1 MTLSKEYNLTNNEKR
16 VLLALVKKDK
26 VSPEELAAN
35 SGLSIEAAMQSAFL
49 LKEKLTATYTL
60 TKEGELYAQVSLPER
75 QIINSLTAPLS
86 LSELKKKFPPQM
98 VGIALGWLRKK
109 NWAKIEGD
117 KIIPSGKAD
126 KEDDEKVLERLKIE
140 GADSESTIEPSD
152 LKNECGDEIPSQIA
166 KKAIEMG
173 CTNLK
178 YIYKDGSYCKG
189 LPASSL
195 YGSPHR
201 FGKLESAEAHKVIL
215 GEGWVLFASPSG
227 GLIKRGL
234 VERTEKKTR
243 IITIT
248 EAGKALAAAGL
259 TIEEE
264 IAQLTP
270 AIIKSGA
277 WKTGRIR
284 PYNIHTPVKPVYGA
298 KIHPYQRLINEMRS
312 IFLEMGFT
320 EIKGDIVQSS
330 FWNFDA
336 LFQPQDHPAREM
348 QDTFHLATECD
359 IPEEY
364 ITPVKDM
371 HERGAGVSRGW
382 GGKWREDIARK
393 QVLRTHTTAVTIKY
407 LADHPDPPVK
417 AFCIDRAYRREA
429 IDPTHTPEFEQLEG
443 VVMDKGVS
451 FKNLL
456 GCLTEF
462 YHRMGFDEVRF
473 RPGYFP
479 YTEPSVEPE
488 VYIESRGKWVELG
501 GAGVFRKEVTLPLG
515 IKYPVLAWGLGV
527 SRVAMLRLGLK
538 DLRELYQSDID
549 WLRKSTVL

>member
-1 MTLSKEYNLTNNEKR
+1 MALSIDLTNNEKR
-16 VLLALVKKDK
+16 VLQVLVRKDNF
-26 VSPEELAAN
+26 SPEELAAA

-49 LKEKLTATYTL
+49 LAEKGFCEIKETLTDIFTL
-60 TKEGELYAQVSLPER
+60 TKEGEEYAQKGLPER
-75 QIINSLTAPLS
+75 QVINSITEPIS

-98 VGIALGWLRKK
+98 VGIALGWLRRK
-109 NWAKIEGD
+109 NWARIEEEML
-117 KIIPSGKAD
+117 IPSGKAGTG
-126 KEDDEKVLERLKIE
+126 DDENILAKLKKGSSSDI
-140 GADSESTIEPSD
+140 GEPVR
-152 LKNECGDEIPSQIA
+152 E
-166 KKAIEMG
+166 
-173 CTNLK
+173 
-178 YIYKDGSYCKG
+178 
-189 LPASSL
+189 
-195 YGSPHR
+195 
-201 FGKLESAEAHKVIL
+201 
-215 GEGWVLFASPSG
+215 
-227 GLIKRGL
+227 LIKRNL
-234 VERTEKKTR
+234 VDKAEKKTR

-248 EAGKALAAAGL
+248 DKGKALASAGL

-270 AIIKSGA
+270 TIITSGS
-277 WKTGRIR
+277 WKTARLR
-284 PYNIHTPVKPVYGA
+284 PYNIHTPVKPLYGA

-348 QDTFHLATECD
+348 QDTFHLDTECD
-359 IPEEY
+359 LPEEY
-364 ITPVKDM
+364 IKPVKEM
-371 HERGAGVSRGW
+371 HEKGGGISSGW
-382 GGKWREDIARK
+382 GGRWSEEVARK
-393 QVLRTHTTAVTIKY
+393 QVLRTHTTAITIKY
-407 LADHPDPPVK
+407 LAEHPDPPVK

-456 GCLTEF
+456 GCLNEF
-462 YHRMGFDEVRF
+462 YHRMGFLEVRF

-488 VYIESRGKWVELG
+488 VYIESMGKWVELG

-515 IKYPVLAWGLGV
+515 IKHPVLAWGLGV

>member
-1 MTLSKEYNLTNNEKR
+1 MSNPKETALTNAEKKII
-16 VLLALVKKDK
+16 LTLTKK
-26 VSPEELAAN
+26 SGYTPEELSSA
-35 SGLSIEAAMQSAFL
+35 SSLPIEAAMQSAFL
-49 LKEKLTATYTL
+49 LAEKGLCDVKETITAIYNL
-60 TKEGELYAQVSLPER
+60 TKEGETYAQISLPER
-75 QIINSLTAPLS
+75 QIINSMTAPLS
-86 LSELKKKFPPQM
+86 LDELKKNFPPQM

-109 NWAKIEGD
+109 NWARIEGD
-117 KIIPSGKAD
+117 KIIPTGKAQAG
-126 KEDDEKVLERLKIE
+126 EDEKILTKLRTGPL
-140 GADSESTIEPSD
+140 SEP
-152 LKNECGDEIPSQIA
+152 G
-166 KKAIEMG
+166 
-173 CTNLK
+173 
-178 YIYKDGSYCKG
+178 
-189 LPASSL
+189 
-195 YGSPHR
+195 
-201 FGKLESAEAHKVIL
+201 EAVRD
-215 GEGWVLFASPSG
+215 
-227 GLIKRGL
+227 LIKRNL
-234 VERTEKKTR
+234 VEKTEKKTR
-243 IITIT
+243 FISIT
-248 EAGKALAAAGL
+248 ESGRVIAGSGL
-259 TIEEE
+259 SIEEE

-270 AIIKSGA
+270 TIITSGS
-277 WKTGRIR
+277 WKTARIR
-284 PYNIHTPVKPVYGA
+284 PYNINTPVKPVYGA
-298 KIHPYQRLINEMRS
+298 KIHPYQRMINEMRQ

-320 EIKGDIVQSS
+320 EIKGDVVQSS

-348 QDTFHLATECD
+348 QDTFHLATVCD
-359 IPEEY
+359 LPEKY
-364 ITPVKDM
+364 VAPVKEM
-371 HERGAGVSRGW
+371 HETGAGISRGW
-382 GGKWREDIARK
+382 GGKWSEGVARK

-407 LADHPDPPVK
+407 LTDNPEPPVK

-462 YHRMGFDEVRF
+462 YHRMGFEEVRF

-501 GAGVFRKEVTLPLG
+501 GAGIFRKEVTLPLG

>member
-1 MTLSKEYNLTNNEKR
+1 MNSLNEYSLTNNEKK
-16 VLLALVKKDK
+16 VLLTLSKRPKFT
-26 VSPEELAAN
+26 PEELA
-35 SGLSIEAAMQSAFL
+35 SGSSLSIEAATQSAFL
-49 LKEKLTATYTL
+49 LAEKGLSKISDVIIDFCRL
-60 TKEGELYAQVSLPER
+60 TKEGIEYSEKELPER
-75 QIINSLTAPLS
+75 QIINLLEKNPELSIKELEKLLGSPYYIEYGLPWLLKKKWARIDKGNVIPIIFKPQIGNDEQIISKLKGNKRIAKELLGSASLIQ
-86 LSELKKKFPPQM
+86 ELKKRDILEIVPEKKRT
-98 VGIALGWLRKK
+98 IA
-109 NWAKIEGD
+109 ITE
-117 KIIPSGKAD
+117 SGKA
-126 KEDDEKVLERLKIE
+126 L
-140 GADSESTIEPSD
+140 T
-152 LKNECGDEIPSQIA
+152 
-166 KKAIEMG
+166 
-173 CTNLK
+173 
-178 YIYKDGSYCKG
+178 
-189 LPASSL
+189 
-195 YGSPHR
+195 
-201 FGKLESAEAHKVIL
+201 
-215 GEGWVLFASPSG
+215 
-227 GLIKRGL
+227 
-234 VERTEKKTR
+234 
-243 IITIT
+243 
-248 EAGKALAAAGL
+248 AAGL

-270 AIIKSGA
+270 TIITSGA
-277 WKTGRIR
+277 WKTAKIR
-284 PYNIHTPVKPVYGA
+284 PYNIHTPVKPIYGA

-359 IPEEY
+359 LPQEY
-364 ITPVKDM
+364 IAPVKEM
-371 HERGAGVSRGW
+371 HEKGGGMSKGW
-382 GGKWREDIARK
+382 GGTWKEEVARK
-393 QVLRTHTTAVTIKY
+393 QVLRTHTTAITIKY
-407 LADHPDPPVK
+407 LADHPEPPVK

-462 YHRMGFDEVRF
+462 YHRMGFEEVRF

-501 GAGVFRKEVTLPLG
+501 GAGIFRKEVTLPLG
-515 IKYPVLAWGLGV
+515 IRHPVLAWGLGV

-549 WLRKSTVL
+549 WLRKSTVM

>member
-1 MTLSKEYNLTNNEKR
+1 MAPTEEYSLTNNEKK
-16 VLLALVKKDK
+16 VLLALSKKDK
-26 VSPEELAAN
+26 FTPEDLTSA

-49 LKEKLTATYTL
+49 LAEKGLCEVTEKVTTIYTL
-60 TKEGELYAQVSLPER
+60 TKEGETYAQISLPER
-75 QIINSLTAPLS
+75 QIINSIKAPLS
-86 LSELKKKFPPQM
+86 LSELKNKFPPQM

-109 NWAKIEGD
+109 NWARIEGEN
-117 KIIPSGKAD
+117 IIPSGKAD
-126 KEDDEKVLERLKIE
+126 VGEDENILTKLKK
-140 GADSESTIEPSD
+140 GPLSE
-152 LKNECGDEIPSQIA
+152 LGDA
-166 KKAIEMG
+166 VR
-173 CTNLK
+173 
-178 YIYKDGSYCKG
+178 D
-189 LPASSL
+189 
-195 YGSPHR
+195 
-201 FGKLESAEAHKVIL
+201 
-215 GEGWVLFASPSG
+215 
-227 GLIKRGL
+227 LIKRNL
-234 VERTEKKTR
+234 VEKTEKKTR
-243 IITIT
+243 LIIITA
-248 EAGKALAAAGL
+248 EGKALAAEGL
-259 TIEEE
+259 AIEEE

-270 AIIKSGA
+270 TIITTGA
-277 WKTGRIR
+277 WKNARIR
-284 PYNIHTPVKPVYGA
+284 PYNIHTPIKPVYGA
-298 KIHPYQRLINEMRS
+298 KLHPYQRLINEMRS

-364 ITPVKDM
+364 IAPVKEM
-371 HERGAGVSRGW
+371 HEKGGGISRGW
-382 GGKWREDIARK
+382 GGKWSEDVARK

-407 LADHPDPPVK
+407 LTDHPDPPVK

>member
-1 MTLSKEYNLTNNEKR
+1 MATTKEHPLTNNEKK
-16 VLLALVKKDK
+16 VLLSFSKKDK
-26 VSPEELAAN
+26 FTPEDLAA
-35 SGLSIEAAMQSAFL
+35 SSELSIEAAMQSAFL
-49 LKEKLTATYTL
+49 LAEKGLCEITEKVTTIYTL
-60 TKEGELYAQVSLPER
+60 TKEGETYAQLSLPER
-75 QIINSLTAPLS
+75 QIINSLKKPLS

-109 NWAKIEGD
+109 NWARIEGE
-117 KIIPSGKAD
+117 KIIPSGKAEVG
-126 KEDDEKVLERLKIE
+126 EDENILTKLKK
-140 GADSESTIEPSD
+140 GPLSE
-152 LKNECGDEIPSQIA
+152 LGDAVRE
-166 KKAIEMG
+166 
-173 CTNLK
+173 
-178 YIYKDGSYCKG
+178 
-189 LPASSL
+189 
-195 YGSPHR
+195 
-201 FGKLESAEAHKVIL
+201 
-215 GEGWVLFASPSG
+215 
-227 GLIKRGL
+227 LIKRNL
-234 VERTEKKTR
+234 VEKTEKKTR
-243 IITIT
+243 IISIT

-270 AIIKSGA
+270 TIITTGA
-277 WKTGRIR
+277 WKTARIR
-284 PYNIHTPVKPVYGA
+284 PYNIHTPVKPLYGA
-298 KIHPYQRLINEMRS
+298 KIHPYQRLINEMRL

-359 IPEEY
+359 LPGEY
-364 ITPVKDM
+364 IEPVKEM
-371 HERGAGVSRGW
+371 HEKGGGISRGW
-382 GGKWREDIARK
+382 GGGWSEEVARR
-393 QVLRTHTTAVTIKY
+393 QVLRTHTTAITIKY
-407 LADHPDPPVK
+407 LAEHPEPPVK

-456 GCLTEF
+456 GCLNEF
-462 YHRMGFDEVRF
+462 YHRMGFEEVRF

-515 IKYPVLAWGLGV
+515 IKHPVLAWGLGV

>member
-1 MTLSKEYNLTNNEKR
+1 MTLTKNPNLTNNEKR
-16 VLLALVKKDK
+16 VLQALLKKDTFT
-26 VSPEELAAN
+26 PEDLAWSAE
-35 SGLSIEAAMQSAFL
+35 LSIEAAMQSAFL
-49 LKEKLTATYTL
+49 LAEKGFCEIKETVTSIYKL
-60 TKEGELYAQVSLPER
+60 TKEGKMYAEVSLPER
-75 QIINSLTAPLS
+75 QIINSLTTPLS

-109 NWAKIEGD
+109 KWARIEGD
-117 KIIPSGKAD
+117 MIIPEGRAEI
-126 KEDDEKVLERLKIE
+126 EDDEIILSK
-140 GADSESTIEPSD
+140 
-152 LKNECGDEIPSQIA
+152 LKNGPLSELVDSV
-166 KKAIEMG
+166 
-173 CTNLK
+173 
-178 YIYKDGSYCKG
+178 KD
-189 LPASSL
+189 
-195 YGSPHR
+195 
-201 FGKLESAEAHKVIL
+201 
-215 GEGWVLFASPSG
+215 
-227 GLIKRGL
+227 LIKRNL
-234 VERTEKKTR
+234 VEKTEKKTR

-248 EAGKALAAAGL
+248 SSGKALASSGL
-259 TIEEE
+259 VIEEE
-264 IAQLTP
+264 IVQLTP
-270 AIIKSGA
+270 TIITSGT
-277 WKTGRIR
+277 WKNARIR
-284 PYNIHTPVKPVYGA
+284 PYDIHTPIKPVYGA
-298 KIHPYQRLINEMRS
+298 KIHPYRRLINEMRQ

-336 LFQPQDHPAREM
+336 LFQPQEHPAREM

-359 IPEEY
+359 LPQEY
-364 ITPVKDM
+364 ITPVKEM
-371 HERGAGVSRGW
+371 HEKGGGISRGW
-382 GGKWREDIARK
+382 GGKWSEDVARK

-407 LADHPDPPVK
+407 LADHPDQPVK

-515 IKYPVLAWGLGV
+515 IKHPVLAWGLGV

-538 DLRELYQSDID
+538 DLRELYQIDID
-549 WLRKSTVL
+549 WLRKSTVI

>member
-1 MTLSKEYNLTNNEKR
+1 MASIKEFSLTNNEKK
-16 VLLALVKKDK
+16 VLLALSKKDK
-26 VSPEELAAN
+26 FTPEDLTLA

-49 LKEKLTATYTL
+49 LAEKGLCEVTEKVTTIYTL
-60 TKEGELYAQVSLPER
+60 TKEGETYAQISLPER
-75 QIINSLTAPLS
+75 QIINSIKAPLS

-109 NWAKIEGD
+109 NWARIEGEN
-117 KIIPSGKAD
+117 IIPSGKAEVG
-126 KEDDEKVLERLKIE
+126 EDENILTKLKK
-140 GADSESTIEPSD
+140 GPLSE
-152 LKNECGDEIPSQIA
+152 LGDA
-166 KKAIEMG
+166 VR
-173 CTNLK
+173 
-178 YIYKDGSYCKG
+178 D
-189 LPASSL
+189 
-195 YGSPHR
+195 
-201 FGKLESAEAHKVIL
+201 
-215 GEGWVLFASPSG
+215 
-227 GLIKRGL
+227 LIKRNL
-234 VERTEKKTR
+234 VEKTEKKTR
-243 IITIT
+243 LIIITA
-248 EAGKALAAAGL
+248 EGKSLAAGGL
-259 TIEEE
+259 SIEEE

-270 AIIKSGA
+270 TIIASGS
-277 WKTGRIR
+277 WKNARIR
-284 PYNIHTPVKPVYGA
+284 PYNIHTPIKPVYGA
-298 KIHPYQRLINEMRS
+298 KLHPYQRLINEMRS

-364 ITPVKDM
+364 IAPVKEM
-371 HERGAGVSRGW
+371 HEKGGGISRGW

-407 LADHPDPPVK
+407 LTDHPDQPVK